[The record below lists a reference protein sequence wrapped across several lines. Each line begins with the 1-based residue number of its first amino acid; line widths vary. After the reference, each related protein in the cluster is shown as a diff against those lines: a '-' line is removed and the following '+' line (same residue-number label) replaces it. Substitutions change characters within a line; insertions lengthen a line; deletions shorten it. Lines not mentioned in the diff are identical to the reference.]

1 MRVVAF
7 VSEMPG
13 SGKTVLAGH
22 VAAQAEAEGV
32 GPVVVLDGDP
42 ARGLSDWWAERAAP
56 RPILG
61 AWDRTCTAE

>member
-22 VAAQAEAEGV
+22 VAAQAVAEGV
-32 GPVVVLDGDP
+32 GQCLGSGAVLVEVH
-42 ARGLSDWWAERAAP
+42 GL
-56 RPILG
+56 
-61 AWDRTCTAE
+61 

>member
-13 SGKTVLAGH
+13 SGKTMLAGH

-42 ARGLSDWWAERAAP
+42 ARGLSD
-56 RPILG
+56 
-61 AWDRTCTAE
+61 